1 MRRLLGWLFGAPAAL
16 LLIAFAVANRHWVE
30 VSLDPLGGSNP
41 SLYLQL
47 PLWTVLVLGIFLGL
61 VTGWIGAW
69 IGQGRWRRH
78 AREVRHDNERLR
90 VEIARLRAELD
101 ERQPAL
107 KPDVNLIGSI

>member
-1 MRRLLGWLFGAPAAL
+1 MRRLLGWLFGAPAAF

-30 VSLDPLGGSNP
+30 VSLDPMDSKNP
-41 SLYLQL
+41 SAYLQL
-47 PLWTVLVLGIFLGL
+47 PLWTVLVLGILLGL
-61 VTGWIGAW
+61 VTGWVGAW

-90 VEIARLRAELD
+90 VEIARLRTELD
-101 ERQPAL
+101 EHQPAF